1 MTHSGFE
8 ARDPVGTR
16 VVCLSAAQ
24 AAELVKDGDTVI
36 ISASGGGVNEATAIL
51 SALEARFLET
61 GRPRDL
67 TVCHPCGLGDA
78 KGGGTDRFAHPGMV
92 RRVIAG
98 HWSWSPRICQMIL
111 DNEIEAYCWPQGVIS
126 HLFRAIAGGRPGVVT
141 HVGLG
146 TFADPRLGGGRCNT
160 RTTEELV
167 EVVTLGGR
175 EVLFYPAFPVDVA
188 IIRGTTADEWGNI
201 TMEREGVTL
210 EALAASMA
218 AHNCGGRVLAQVQR
232 MAEAGSLDPRQVR
245 VPGVLVDAVVV
256 DPGQRMSAF
265 TDYNPAYAGEIRIP
279 VAELAPLP
287 LNVSKVVARRAA
299 LELRQGLVVNL
310 GFGMSDGVAAI
321 AAEESIFD
329 RFTLSIEQGA
339 TGGIPAMGGDFG
351 LAANPQAILDAPS
364 QFDFYDGGGIDLSFL
379 AFAQVDALGNVNV
392 SRFGGRL
399 IGPGGF
405 INVSQN
411 AKRVV
416 FCGTFTTKGLD
427 VEISEAGLRI
437 LREGGVRKFVKQ
449 VEEVTF
455 SSQYAHRQGQQVL
468 YVTERAVFRLI
479 EDGMELIEIAP
490 GIDLEWDVLAQMEFR
505 PEIAPGLKTIDRRVY
520 RRARMG
526 LWKAT

>member
-1 MTHSGFE
+1 MKVPSI
-8 ARDPVGTR
+8 
-16 VVCLSAAQ
+16 SAAQ
-24 AAELVKDGDTVI
+24 AAEFIRDGDTVI

-61 GRPRDL
+61 GHPRDL
-67 TVCHPCGLGDA
+67 TVCHPCGLGDGE
-78 KGGGTDRFAHPGMV
+78 GGGTDRFAHPGLV

-98 HWSWSPRICQMIL
+98 HWSWSPHMCQMVL
-111 DNEIEAYCWPQGVIS
+111 NNKVEAYCWPQGVIS

-146 TFADPRLGGGRCNT
+146 TFADPRLGGGRCNA
-160 RTTEELV
+160 RTMEELV

-175 EVLFYPAFPVDVA
+175 EALFYPAFPVDVA
-188 IIRGTTADEWGNI
+188 IIRGTTADGRGNI

-218 AHNCGGRVLAQVQR
+218 AHNCGGRVLAQVLCL
-232 MAEAGSLDPRQVR
+232 AAANSLDPRQVR

-256 DPGQRMSAF
+256 DPEQRMSAF
-265 TDYNPAYAGEIRIP
+265 TDYNPAYAGEMRMP
-279 VAELAPLP
+279 VAELDFLP
-287 LNVSKVVARRAA
+287 LNVGKVVARRAA
-299 LELRQGLVVNL
+299 LELRPGLVVNL

-329 RFTLSIEQGA
+329 RFTLTIEQGA
-339 TGGIPAMGGDFG
+339 TGGIPALGGDFG

-379 AFAQVDALGNVNV
+379 AFAQVDTLGNVNV

-411 AKRVV
+411 AKHVV
-416 FCGTFTTKGLD
+416 FCGAFTTKGLD
-427 VEISEAGLRI
+427 VGISGDGVRI
-437 LREGGVRKFVKQ
+437 LREGQIIKFVKQ
-449 VEEVTF
+449 VEEITF

-468 YVTERAVFRLI
+468 YVTERAVFQLI
-479 EDGMELIEIAP
+479 ENGVELIEVAP
-490 GIDLEWDVLAQMEFR
+490 GVDLERDVLAQMEFCPR
-505 PEIAPGLKTIDRRVY
+505 IASELRVIDPRVY
-520 RRARMG
+520 RLGKME
-526 LWKAT
+526 LWRTKA

>member
-1 MTHSGFE
+1 M
-8 ARDPVGTR
+8 
-16 VVCLSAAQ
+16 
-24 AAELVKDGDTVI
+24 
-36 ISASGGGVNEATAIL
+36 
-51 SALEARFLET
+51 
-61 GRPRDL
+61 
-67 TVCHPCGLGDA
+67 
-78 KGGGTDRFAHPGMV
+78 
-92 RRVIAG
+92 
-98 HWSWSPRICQMIL
+98 
-111 DNEIEAYCWPQGVIS
+111 
-126 HLFRAIAGGRPGVVT
+126 
-141 HVGLG
+141 
-146 TFADPRLGGGRCNT
+146 
-160 RTTEELV
+160 
-167 EVVTLGGR
+167 
-175 EVLFYPAFPVDVA
+175 
-188 IIRGTTADEWGNI
+188 
-201 TMEREGVTL
+201 
-210 EALAASMA
+210 
-218 AHNCGGRVLAQVQR
+218 
-232 MAEAGSLDPRQVR
+232 
-245 VPGVLVDAVVV
+245 
-256 DPGQRMSAF
+256 
-265 TDYNPAYAGEIRIP
+265 
-279 VAELAPLP
+279 
-287 LNVSKVVARRAA
+287 
-299 LELRQGLVVNL
+299 VNL